1 MRRFLIASAL
11 IFGIFAP
18 TADAQGVVARYRGGP
33 GAGFGFYGPAY
44 RTPGY
49 LVPPPYLPSTMA
61 VVPIGPPVVRP
72 GSYRDPLYRYRGV
85 APIGPAIPVLPYP
98 PAPAIVLTPPVVAGP
113 GIGGVEINTPGFRLS
128 IPGPPP
134 YPVESAYPPETAY
147 PSDPVVAA
155 YPPTPGPAFD
165 VATQLTEGVER
176 LAASL
181 NTIEDGDIW
190 WDYLQIDAL
199 RQVTDNSQVTSD
211 GSMTS
216 EAAATIESAARAYQG
231 VTSSGQLGNITRLDG
246 FAETRDALVVL
257 SQSQSILSESADAP
271 VAAPLQATSTM
282 SNEPTLAPSPDE
294 ANDADV
300 SQPTDTADE
309 ADKSIEGS
317 VEELPA
323 PPKIKI

>member
-1 MRRFLIASAL
+1 
-11 IFGIFAP
+11 
-18 TADAQGVVARYRGGP
+18 
-33 GAGFGFYGPAY
+33 
-44 RTPGY
+44 
-49 LVPPPYLPSTMA
+49 MA

-98 PAPAIVLTPPVVAGP
+98 PAPAIVLAPSVVAGP

-231 VTSSGQLGNITRLDG
+231 VTSNGQLGNITRLDG

-257 SQSQSILSESADAP
+257 SQSQSILSESP

>member
-1 MRRFLIASAL
+1 
-11 IFGIFAP
+11 
-18 TADAQGVVARYRGGP
+18 
-33 GAGFGFYGPAY
+33 
-44 RTPGY
+44 
-49 LVPPPYLPSTMA
+49 MA

-98 PAPAIVLTPPVVAGP
+98 PAPAIVLAPPVVAGP

-128 IPGPPP
+128 IPGPVP
-134 YPVESAYPPETAY
+134 YAVEPAYAAESAY
-147 PSDPVVAA
+147 PSDPVISS
-155 YPPTPGPAFD
+155 YPPMPGPAFD

-199 RQVTDNSQVTSD
+199 RQVTDNSKVTSD
-211 GSMTS
+211 GSMTAD
-216 EAAATIESAARAYQG
+216 AAATIDSAARAYRG
-231 VTSSGQLGNITRLDG
+231 VTSNGQLGNITRLDG

-257 SQSQSILSESADAP
+257 SQSQSILSESANAP
-271 VAAPLQATSTM
+271 VASPLQPTSAMT
-282 SNEPTLAPSPDE
+282 NEPTLAPAPEE
-294 ANDADV
+294 ANDSDV
-300 SQPTDTADE
+300 SETDEE
-309 ADKSIEGS
+309 ADRSIEGS